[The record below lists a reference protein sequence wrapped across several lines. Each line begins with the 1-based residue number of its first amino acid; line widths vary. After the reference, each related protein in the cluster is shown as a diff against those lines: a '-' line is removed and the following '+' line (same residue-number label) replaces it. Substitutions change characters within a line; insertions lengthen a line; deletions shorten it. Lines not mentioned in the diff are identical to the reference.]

1 MGKPGERRGQ
11 SKEFLAE
18 VGKNTRFNR
27 KTAAEAGKKSV
38 VAHYEKVFFNKLL
51 ERALAG
57 KSADGKT
64 TEGVAIINGWMR
76 RAKEGDPSAIKL
88 MIEVLGQMPAQKV
101 EHINP
106 PTIIDDIRGEE

>member
-1 MGKPGERRGQ
+1 MAPKKDPRAR
-11 SKEFLAE
+11 SKEFMLE
-18 VGKNTRFNR
+18 IGKNTRFSGTN
-27 KTAAEAGKKSV
+27 AAQMQKRAIKS
-38 VAHYEKVFFNKLL
+38 HYEKILFNALL
-51 ERALAG
+51 EKALAG
-57 KSADGKT
+57 LTTDGKT
-64 TEGVAIINGWMR
+64 TEAVAIINGWMR

>member
-1 MGKPGERRGQ
+1 MARPKERRGQ
-11 SKEFLAE
+11 SREFMAE
-18 VGKNTRFNR
+18 INKNTRFSA
-27 KTAAEAGKKSV
+27 KTAVEAQKKSV
-38 VAHYEKVFFNKLL
+38 KAHYQKVFFNLLL
-51 ERALAG
+51 EKALAG
-57 KSADGKT
+57 MTTDGKS
-64 TEGVAIINGWMR
+64 TEAVAIINGWMR